1 MLLNGAHLIERNRR
15 GELERVIA
23 GLQEEWAPLG
33 FVIELT
39 GPWPPYNFVSGPDG
53 VLS

>member
-1 MLLNGAHLIERNRR
+1 MLLNGAHLVERNRR
-15 GELERVIA
+15 EELERAVA
-23 GLQEEWAPLG
+23 SLLEEWAPLG
-33 FVIELT
+33 FTIELT